1 MITIFKSKKDIP
13 QSMEYIE
20 LNDLFFN
27 QNTAILMLVL
37 CQREGFSASSSII
50 RYPIPNSFWIYGLS
64 PGVLPNF
71 LRIFA
76 IFTCSFFVLL

>member
-27 QNTAILMLVL
+27 QNTAILIDEKAE
-37 CQREGFSASSSII
+37 QII
-50 RYPIPNSFWIYGLS
+50 ETIDDAKLISKYLS
-64 PGVLPNF
+64 L
-71 LRIFA
+71 IH
-76 IFTCSFFVLL
+76 I

>member
-27 QNTAILMLVL
+27 QNTAILIDEKAE
-37 CQREGFSASSSII
+37 QII
-50 RYPIPNSFWIYGLS
+50 ETIDDAKLISKYKICSKFNDVILDIDKLSTGL
-64 PGVLPNF
+64 F
-71 LRIFA
+71 
-76 IFTCSFFVLL
+76 

>member
-27 QNTAILMLVL
+27 QNTAILIDEKAE
-37 CQREGFSASSSII
+37 QII
-50 RYPIPNSFWIYGLS
+50 ETIDDAKLISKYKI
-64 PGVLPNF
+64 
-71 LRIFA
+71 
-76 IFTCSFFVLL
+76 C